1 MSRKF
6 CFRGPFNKQ
15 HGKRAQAMLKSAS
28 EHLYHI
34 HRSLRRELSWQKSL
48 LLTSQILGLLVNTL
62 ATNEKYPV
70 LNRDNLTIPI
80 QMQLSLK
87 QKDISQLFAA
97 FLKSRLKFEYFEKQ
111 KRPSQLLYFR
121 NYGLRRRREINV

>member
-48 LLTSQILGLLVNTL
+48 LLTSKILGLLVNTL
-62 ATNEKYPV
+62 ATEEKYPV

-80 QMQLSLK
+80 QMQLSHK
-87 QKDISQLFAA
+87 QKTFSQSFARFSKPA
-97 FLKSRLKFEYFEKQ
+97 
-111 KRPSQLLYFR
+111 
-121 NYGLRRRREINV
+121 INF